1 MKSVTT
7 ALTVLELVA
16 SRQPVGVS
24 ELARELAQPKSTVQ
38 RSLETLSGTGWIE
51 RDEQNPQ
58 AWITTGKL
66 LTLAV
71 RGGALDLREQAGPVM
86 RELMRLTQENVHL
99 SIRSGNSISIIDK
112 LECEQLVRL
121 FDPIGEFFPI
131 HACSTGKAILAWTD
145 EAEVDAVI
153 EAGLQNFT
161 DGTITD
167 PDDFR
172 KELAKIRE
180 QGFSVNLGEWRS
192 EVRGIAA
199 PVLTAGGRPRGA
211 ISIAVPAHRLPEESV
226 KTLGPIVASVVS
238 QLRVT

>member
-1 MKSVTT
+1 
-7 ALTVLELVA
+7 
-16 SRQPVGVS
+16 
-24 ELARELAQPKSTVQ
+24 
-38 RSLETLSGTGWIE
+38 
-51 RDEQNPQ
+51 
-58 AWITTGKL
+58 
-66 LTLAV
+66 
-71 RGGALDLREQAGPVM
+71 
-86 RELMRLTQENVHL
+86 
-99 SIRSGNSISIIDK
+99 
-112 LECEQLVRL
+112 VRL